1 MTNVEIDSSQLF
13 AIEGAIRYMKN
24 KGFESVQEFSE
35 IRPHQYARMEE
46 GRIIISD
53 SVIEKGKRYKGRD
66 INQKNLPEVE
76 MEYSDIHHISDEICK
91 AVIVE

>member
-1 MTNVEIDSSQLF
+1 MPTYN
-13 AIEGAIRYMKN
+13 IEREN
-24 KGFESVQEFSE
+24 LRESYE
-35 IRPHQYARMEE
+35 IRPHQYAHMEE
-46 GRIIISD
+46 GRIIIID